1 MPSELPALLPETRA
15 ALHRVA
21 AHVLARRR
29 HAYTGRFG
37 LQPAPGGMATPA
49 FGDDMEVVRTSGAHL
64 VTERAGVANRA
75 PLTTL
80 AAAAELAGV
89 DLGLPFAVGDDTP
102 EVGDPEAP
110 LGIDDAAARVL
121 GGWFGFGVE
130 AVDALVATEPAVT
143 ASEAPTLW
151 PGHFDVGC
159 AVTVAGDGGQDRG
172 WRLNLGA
179 SGGDAF
185 EPLPYLYVGPH
196 AADRPGGAAYWNAP
210 FGAVLR
216 HADLAGGTPA
226 ERLARAVAFLREGI
240 FRFAAAGRP
249 PQLPPA

>member
-1 MPSELPALLPETRA
+1 MVAVPSELPALLPETRA

-37 LQPAPGGMATPA
+37 LAPAPGGLATPA
-49 FGDDMEVVRTSGAHL
+49 FGDDLEVVRTSGAHL
-64 VTERAGVANRA
+64 VTERAGIANRA

-89 DLGLPFAVGDDTP
+89 DLGVAFDVGDGMP

-110 LGIDDAAARVL
+110 LGVDDDAARVL
-121 GGWFGFGVE
+121 GRWFGFGVE
-130 AVDALVATEPAVT
+130 AIDALVATEPAVT

-151 PGHFDVGC
+151 PGHLDVGC
-159 AVTVAGDGGQDRG
+159 AVTVAGDGGMDRG

-179 SGGDAF
+179 SGGDDF

-196 AADRPGGAAYWNAP
+196 GDQRPGAAAYWNAP

-216 HADLAGGTPA
+216 HADLAAGTPA
-226 ERLARAVAFLREGI
+226 ERLARAVAFLREGV
-240 FRFAAAGRP
+240 FRLASVGRP
-249 PQLPPA
+249 G